1 MKAVVLA
8 AGKGER
14 LRPLTDTTPKPL
26 IEVRGRPLIVHHLER
41 LRDAGFTQ
49 IHINTSWLAEKLQ
62 TTLGD
67 GSRHGVHIHYS
78 YEGPEPLETGGGL
91 FKMLPALGRDPF
103 LVVNGDVFT
112 DFPFENL
119 KHSLKPDFLA
129 HLAMVPNPPHHPKGD
144 FHLSPAGHLRRE
156 GEPKLTYSGIGVYK
170 AEFFQDC
177 RAGKFPLLP
186 LLKQAMAQEALSG
199 ELYKGDWFD
208 VGTHQQLEK
217 LNLGRL

>member
-26 IEVRGRPLIVHHLER
+26 IEVHGKPLIVHHLER

-62 TTLGD
+62 GSLGD
-67 GSRHGVHIHYS
+67 GGRYGVHIHYS

-91 FKMLPALGRDPF
+91 SKMLPDLGREPF

-112 DFPFENL
+112 DFPFETL
-119 KHSLKPDFLA
+119 KHRLKPDFLA
-129 HLAMVPNPPHHPKGD
+129 HLVMVLNPAHHPKGD
-144 FHLSPAGHLRRE
+144 FHLSPAGHLRME
-156 GEPKLTYSGIGVYK
+156 GDPKFTYSGIGVYK
-170 AEFFQDC
+170 ADLFNDC

-199 ELYKGDWFD
+199 ESYAGLWSD
-208 VGTHQQLEK
+208 VGTPEALVR
-217 LNLGRL
+217 LNK

>member
-26 IEVRGRPLIVHHLER
+26 IEVRGKPLIVHHLER

-49 IHINTSWLAEKLQ
+49 LHINTSWLAQKLQ
-62 TTLGD
+62 AALGD
-67 GSRHGVHIHYS
+67 GSRYGVHIHYS

-91 FKMLPALGRDPF
+91 FKMLPGLGRDPF

-112 DFPFENL
+112 DFPFESL
-119 KHSLKPDFLA
+119 KHRLKPDFLA
-129 HLAMVPNPPHHPKGD
+129 HLVMVPNPAHHPKGD
-144 FHLSPAGHLRRE
+144 FHLSPAGHLRQE
-156 GEPKLTYSGIGVYK
+156 GEPKLTYSGIGVYR
-170 AEFFQDC
+170 AEFFKDC

-186 LLKQAMAQEALSG
+186 LFKQAMADEALSG
-199 ELYKGDWFD
+199 EHYAGLWSD
-208 VGTHQQLEK
+208 VGTPVSLAA
-217 LNLGRL
+217 LNDIP

>member
-14 LRPLTDTTPKPL
+14 LRPLTDTIPKPL
-26 IEVRGRPLIVHHLER
+26 IEVRGKPLIVHHLER
-41 LRDAGFTQ
+41 LRYAGFTQ
-49 IHINTSWLAEKLQ
+49 LHINTSWLAESIQ
-62 TTLGD
+62 TALGD
-67 GSRHGVHIHYS
+67 GSRYGVHIHFS

-91 FKMLPALGRDPF
+91 FRMLPALGREPF

-112 DFPFENL
+112 DFPFETL
-119 KHSLKPDFLA
+119 KHKLKPDFLA
-129 HLAMVPNPPHHPKGD
+129 HLVMVANPAHHPKGD
-144 FHLSPAGHLRRE
+144 FHLSPAGHLRPA

-186 LLKQAMAQEALSG
+186 LLKQAMAAEALSG
-199 ELYKGDWFD
+199 EQYLGMWNDI
-208 VGTHQQLEK
+208 GTPAALAG
-217 LNLGRL
+217 LGSAR

>member
-26 IEVRGRPLIVHHLER
+26 IEVRGKPLIVHHLER

-49 IHINTSWLAEKLQ
+49 IHINTSWLAEKIQ

-67 GSRHGVHIHYS
+67 GSRYGVHIHYS

-91 FKMLPALGRDPF
+91 FKMLPALGREPF

-112 DFPFENL
+112 DFPFETL
-119 KHSLKPDFLA
+119 KHKLKADFLA
-129 HLAMVPNPPHHPKGD
+129 HLVMVPNPQHHPKGD
-144 FHLSPAGHLRRE
+144 FHLSPAGHLRQE
-156 GEPKLTYSGIGVYK
+156 GVPKLTYSGIGVYK
-170 AEFFQDC
+170 ADLFKDC

-186 LLKQAMAQEALSG
+186 LLKQAMAAEALSG
-199 ELYKGDWFD
+199 EHYAGLWSD
-208 VGTHQQLEK
+208 VGTSESLASLSK
-217 LNLGRL
+217 

>member
-14 LRPLTDTTPKPL
+14 LRPLTDTLPKPL
-26 IEVRGRPLIVHHLER
+26 VQVRGKSLIVHHLER

-62 TTLGD
+62 TSVGE
-67 GSRHGVHIHYS
+67 GSRYGVHIHYS

-91 FKMLPALGRDPF
+91 FKMLPDLGREPF

-112 DFPFENL
+112 DFPFETL
-119 KHSLKPDFLA
+119 KHRLKPDFLA
-129 HLAMVPNPPHHPKGD
+129 HLVMVPNPAHHPQGD
-144 FHLSPAGHLRRE
+144 FHLSPVGHLRLE
-156 GEPKLTYSGIGVYK
+156 GDTKLTYSGIGVYK
-170 AEFFQDC
+170 AEFFKDC

-186 LLKQAMAQEALSG
+186 LLKQAMAAEALSG
-199 ELYKGDWFD
+199 ESYAGLWSD
-208 VGTHQQLEK
+208 VGTPEALAR
-217 LNLGRL
+217 LNK

>member
-14 LRPLTDTTPKPL
+14 LRPLTDTIPKPL
-26 IEVRGRPLIVHHLER
+26 IEVRGKSLIVHHLER

-49 IHINTSWLAEKLQ
+49 LHVNTSWLAESIQ
-62 TTLGD
+62 TALGD
-67 GSRHGVHIHYS
+67 GSRYGVHIHFS

-91 FKMLPALGRDPF
+91 FRMLPALGREPF

-112 DFPFENL
+112 DFPFETL
-119 KHSLKPDFLA
+119 KHKLKPDFLA
-129 HLAMVPNPPHHPKGD
+129 HLVMVANPAHHPKGD
-144 FHLSPAGHLRRE
+144 FHLSPAGHLRPT

-186 LLKQAMAQEALSG
+186 LLKQAMAAEALSG
-199 ELYKGDWFD
+199 EQYLGMWNDI
-208 VGTHQQLEK
+208 GTPAALAGLESA
-217 LNLGRL
+217 R